1 MMETQ
6 MERTTLPVSMARS
19 NFSDLLNEVLVY
31 GERVVLER
39 HGKPVAALVS
49 VSDLERLE
57 ALDEAGGGGTT
68 P

>member
-1 MMETQ
+1 
-6 MERTTLPVSMARS
+6 MERTALPVSMARS

-49 VSDLERLE
+49 VADLECLE
-57 ALDEAGGGGTT
+57 TLDAPAGEAPRG
-68 P
+68 